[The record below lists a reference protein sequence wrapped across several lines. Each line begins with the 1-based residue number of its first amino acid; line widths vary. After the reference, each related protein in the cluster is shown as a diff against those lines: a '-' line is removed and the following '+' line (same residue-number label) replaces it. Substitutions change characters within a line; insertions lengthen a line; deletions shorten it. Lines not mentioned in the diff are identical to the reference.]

1 MNYENY
7 EIAQG
12 WEASNFASFTQE
24 QSNYYTVEL
33 QQLGLISQQQLRVLD
48 IGFGNGSFLGWC
60 RSRGW
65 QCDGIEVN
73 SRLVA
78 RANAHGYTATE
89 SIGDLP
95 CEHSQKNYDLITAFD
110 VLEHIDRDSLVS
122 FFKKLA
128 NISTDH
134 TLFLFR
140 FPNGDNPFSLP
151 LQNGDITHKTAIG
164 QMMLRQIA
172 QLAGFEVISLRSPIQ
187 ALQGISL
194 KRRISILIGLPF
206 RWAIGSAIKHL
217 FMGGLSVSF
226 SSNLVAV
233 LKKSAAN
240 DTSQCQ
246 T

>member
-12 WEASNFASFTQE
+12 WEASDFASFTQE
-24 QSNYYTVEL
+24 QSNYYAAEL
-33 QQLGLISQQQLRVLD
+33 KQCGLLPQQPLRVLD

-60 RSRGW
+60 RSLGW

-78 RANAHGYTATE
+78 RANAHGYAAAE
-89 SIGDLP
+89 SIHNLPTGD
-95 CEHSQKNYDLITAFD
+95 SQNPYDLITAFD

-122 FFKKLA
+122 FLTILA
-128 NISTDH
+128 NISTNY
-134 TLFLFR
+134 TLFVFR

-151 LQNGDITHKTAIG
+151 LQNGDVTHKTAIG

-172 QLAGFEVISLRSPIQ
+172 QLTGFEVISLRSPVQ
-187 ALQGISL
+187 ALQSASL

-206 RWAIGSAIKHL
+206 RWVIGTAIKHL
-217 FMGGLSVSF
+217 FMGGMNVSF

-233 LKKSAAN
+233 LKKSAVN
-240 DTSQCQ
+240 HKSQCL

>member
-12 WEASNFASFTQE
+12 WETSNFASFTQE
-24 QSNYYTVEL
+24 QSNYYAAEL
-33 QQLGLISQQQLRVLD
+33 KQLGLLTQQPLRVLD

-60 RSRGW
+60 RSSGW
-65 QCDGIEVN
+65 QCDGLEVN

-78 RANAHGYTATE
+78 RANAHGYTAAE
-89 SIGDLP
+89 SIDNLP
-95 CEHSQKNYDLITAFD
+95 SESSKKTYDLITAFD

-128 NISTDH
+128 NISTSH

-151 LQNGDITHKTAIG
+151 LQNGDVTHKTAIG

-172 QLAGFEVISLRSPIQ
+172 QLAGFEVISLRSPMQ
-187 ALQGISL
+187 ALENTSL
-194 KRRISILIGLPF
+194 KRRLSILMGRPF
-206 RWAIGSAIKHL
+206 RWVIGTTIKHL
-217 FMGGLSVSF
+217 FMGGMDVLF

-240 DTSQCQ
+240 PKS
-246 T
+246 